1 MSITAITVGAPR
13 PAATAERQRQARIAT
28 STIFFISGW
37 ILSTWVSRI
46 PTITD
51 KLDLSNGVTGI
62 ALMSI
67 ATGSILAFPNVGRLV
82 AQRGSSPVAIV
93 STLILLVSLP
103 LVGLAPHVILLM
115 PLLFCLGIGN
125 GGMEVSMNSQGVEV
139 ERFLN
144 RNIMS
149 SLHGFYSL
157 GAFAGAG
164 VGAGFAALDIVP
176 VVHFSIISALGLIAL
191 FVVKSGLIPDE
202 AHEAIEGEPAPSF
215 AIPPRA
221 LWVLGMVAFSA
232 AVCEGAIADWSG
244 LYLDDG
250 LETSA
255 GFAALG
261 FAAFQLAML
270 IGRFSGDEMVRRFGP
285 VKIARRGG
293 LVAGTGLAIAIAIGM
308 PVPALVGFMAAG
320 IGLAVAFPLAMS
332 AAGNYPGL
340 PSGRSVASVAT
351 VGYIGFLAGA
361 PILGWFS
368 ELTSLRA
375 MMFAVAALCFMVA
388 IFADATKAATT
399 GHGSESGALIPAEI
413 A

>member
-1 MSITAITVGAPR
+1 MP
-13 PAATAERQRQARIAT
+13 PATAERKRQARIAT

-37 ILSTWVSRI
+37 VLSSWVSRI

-82 AQRGSSPVAIV
+82 AKRGSAPVAIV
-93 STLILLVSLP
+93 STLILLLSLP
-103 LVGLAPHVILLM
+103 LIGVAPHVLVLM

-149 SLHGFYSL
+149 GLHGFYSL

-164 VGAGFAALDIVP
+164 AGAGFAALDIEP
-176 VVHFSIISALGLIAL
+176 VLHYCIVSALGLIAL
-191 FVVKSGLIPDE
+191 FAVKSWLIPDE
-202 AHEAIEGEPAPSF
+202 AHQAVEGEPAPSF

-250 LETSA
+250 LGTSA

-270 IGRFSGDEMVRRFGP
+270 IGRFSGDGMVRRFGP

-308 PVPALVGFMAAG
+308 PVPALIGFMAAG

-368 ELTSLRA
+368 ELTSLRV

-388 IFADATKAATT
+388 IFADATKAATP
-399 GHGSESGALIPAEI
+399 GHASESGALIPAEI

>member
-1 MSITAITVGAPR
+1 M
-13 PAATAERQRQARIAT
+13 AA
-28 STIFFISGW
+28 SVIFFISGW
-37 ILSTWVSRI
+37 ILSAWVSRI

-51 KLDLSNGVTGI
+51 KLELSNGVTGI
-62 ALMSI
+62 TLVAI
-67 ATGSILAFPNVGRLV
+67 AIGSIVSFPRAGRLV
-82 AQRGSSPVAIV
+82 ARRGSSPVAIA
-93 STLILLVSLP
+93 STAILVGSLP
-103 LVGLAPHVILLM
+103 LIGIAPHVLLLM
-115 PLLFCLGIGN
+115 PLLLLMGIGN

-139 ERFLN
+139 EHFLET
-144 RNIMS
+144 NIMS
-149 SLHGFYSL
+149 SLHGFYSF
-157 GAFAGAG
+157 GAFAGAS
-164 VGAGFAALDIVP
+164 VGAGFAALDIAP
-176 VVHFSIISALGLIAL
+176 IVHFSIISASGLIAL
-191 FVVKSGLIPDE
+191 LLVKAGLIPDT
-202 AHEAIEGEPAPSF
+202 AHESTAEAAPSF
-215 AIPPRA
+215 VLPPRA

-270 IGRFSGDEMVRRFGP
+270 IGRFSGDELVRRFGP

-293 LVAGTGLAIAIAIGM
+293 LAAGIGLGIAIAIGE
-308 PVPALVGFMAAG
+308 PIPALLGFMAAG

-340 PSGRSVASVAT
+340 PSARSVASVAT

-361 PILGWFS
+361 PTLGWFA
-368 ELTSLRA
+368 ELTSLRV
-375 MMFAVAALCFMVA
+375 MMFGVAALCFMVA
-388 IFADATKAATT
+388 MFAGATKGATP
-399 GHGSESGALIPAEI
+399 GHAEASGAIIPAEI

>member
-1 MSITAITVGAPR
+1 
-13 PAATAERQRQARIAT
+13 
-28 STIFFISGW
+28 
-37 ILSTWVSRI
+37 
-46 PTITD
+46 
-51 KLDLSNGVTGI
+51 
-62 ALMSI
+62 
-67 ATGSILAFPNVGRLV
+67 
-82 AQRGSSPVAIV
+82 
-93 STLILLVSLP
+93 
-103 LVGLAPHVILLM
+103 
-115 PLLFCLGIGN
+115 
-125 GGMEVSMNSQGVEV
+125 
-139 ERFLN
+139 
-144 RNIMS
+144 
-149 SLHGFYSL
+149 
-157 GAFAGAG
+157 
-164 VGAGFAALDIVP
+164 
-176 VVHFSIISALGLIAL
+176 LGLIAL

-202 AHEAIEGEPAPSF
+202 AHHAIEGEPAPSF

-308 PVPALVGFMAAG
+308 PIPALVGFMAAG

-368 ELTSLRA
+368 ELTSLRV
-375 MMFAVAALCFMVA
+375 MMFLVAALCFMVA
-388 IFADATKAATT
+388 IFADATKAATP

>member
-1 MSITAITVGAPR
+1 MSITAITVGVPL
-13 PAATAERQRQARIAT
+13 PPATAERKRQARIAT

-37 ILSTWVSRI
+37 ILSSWVSRI

-67 ATGSILAFPNVGRLV
+67 AAGSILAFPNVGRLV
-82 AQRGSSPVAIV
+82 AKRGSSPVAIV
-93 STLILLVSLP
+93 STLILIASLP
-103 LVGLAPHVILLM
+103 VIGIVPHLLLLM
-115 PLLFCLGIGN
+115 PLLFCMGIGN

-144 RNIMS
+144 TNVMS

-164 VGAGFAALDIVP
+164 VGAGFAALDIAP
-176 VVHFSIISALGLIAL
+176 VIHYSIVSTFALIAL
-191 FVVKSGLIPDE
+191 LVVKSGLIPDE
-202 AHEAIEGEPAPSF
+202 AHDPVEGESAPSF

-388 IFADATKAATT
+388 IFADATKAATP
-399 GHGSESGALIPAEI
+399 GHASESGALIPAEI

>member
-1 MSITAITVGAPR
+1 LSITAITVGAPL

-37 ILSTWVSRI
+37 ILSSWVSRI

-82 AQRGSSPVAIV
+82 AKRGSAPVAIV
-93 STLILLVSLP
+93 STLILLISLP
-103 LVGLAPHVILLM
+103 LIGLAPHVLVLM

-149 SLHGFYSL
+149 GLHGFYSL

-176 VVHFSIISALGLIAL
+176 VIHYSIISALGLIAL
-191 FVVKSGLIPDE
+191 LVVKSGLIPDE

-250 LETSA
+250 LESSA

-308 PVPALVGFMAAG
+308 PVPALIGFMAAG

-368 ELTSLRA
+368 ELTSLRV

-388 IFADATKAATT
+388 IFADATRAATP
-399 GHGSESGALIPAEI
+399 GHGSESGAIIPAEI